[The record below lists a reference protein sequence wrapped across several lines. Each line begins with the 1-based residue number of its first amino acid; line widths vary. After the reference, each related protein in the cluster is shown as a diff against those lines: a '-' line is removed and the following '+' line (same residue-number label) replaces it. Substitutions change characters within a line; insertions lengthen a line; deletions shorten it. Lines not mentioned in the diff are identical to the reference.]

1 MSMTE
6 KQRKDA
12 LKRGLSAPWQGEPM
26 MGSYYGEEEFDAVI
40 RAMRTSMDPAVG
52 FGFICEEI
60 EVFEKALAEYFDTKY
75 AITINGAGGGLDMAM
90 VALDLEP
97 EDEVI
102 CPTINFRAAPMA
114 VLGQRAKLVLC
125 EADPQTLC
133 ADPNDVEKRL
143 TPRTRC
149 IFPTHMN
156 GISAAMDD
164 LLEIAERHPHPKHGP
179 LKVIGDG
186 ARALGGGY
194 KGTKIGKKGWMNVF
208 SFHTMKNMTTLGEGG
223 AITTDDDVVAD
234 RLREIRMFGEQHW
247 GSNYKMTKM
256 QAAVG
261 PIQLGRLD
269 GLIAARRKLA
279 QQRNEM
285 LEGCPELTLPYEPGG
300 YVHSY
305 YLYSILVSPQW
316 AGEKRDRLMAILTDE
331 YGVDCGVYNPPVH
344 RTVPFIAKHTQ
355 GQELPISDEVAG
367 RLFCVPMHPRMSEED
382 NEFIAAA
389 IWDAA
394 ERTRRGG

>member
-1 MSMTE
+1 
-6 KQRKDA
+6 
-12 LKRGLSAPWQGEPM
+12 M
-26 MGSYYGEEEFDAVI
+26 MGSYYGEEEFEAVI

-60 EVFEKALAEYFDTKY
+60 EVFEKALAEYFNTRH
-75 AITINGAGGGLDMAM
+75 AITVNGAGGGLDMAM
-90 VALDLEP
+90 VALDLAP

-102 CPTINFRAAPMA
+102 CPTVNFRAAPMA

-125 EADPQTLC
+125 EAEPQTLC
-133 ADPNDVEKRL
+133 ADPNDVEKRV

-223 AITTDDDVVAD
+223 AITTDDDVLAD
-234 RLREIRMFGEQHW
+234 RLREIRMFGDQHW

-269 GLIAARRKLA
+269 GFIAARRKLA

-285 LEGCPELTLPYEPGG
+285 LQGCPGLTLPQEPDG

-305 YLYSILVSPQW
+305 YLYSILVFPQW
-316 AGEKRDRLMAILTDE
+316 AGEKRNRLMAILKDE
-331 YGVDCGVYNPPVH
+331 YGVDCGVYNLPVH
-344 RTVPFIAKHTQ
+344 TSVPFIAKHTQ

-394 ERTRRGG
+394 ERTRCLC

>member
-1 MSMTE
+1 MNE
-6 KQRKDA
+6 QQRKEA
-12 LKRGLSAPWQGEPM
+12 LERGLSAPWQGEPM
-26 MGSYYGEEEFDAVI
+26 MGSYYGEEEFEAVI

-125 EADPQTLC
+125 EVDPKTLC
-133 ADPNDVEKRL
+133 ADPNDVEKRV

-234 RLREIRMFGEQHW
+234 RLREVRMFGEQHW

-269 GLIAARRKLA
+269 GFIAARRKLA

-285 LEGCPELTLPYEPGG
+285 LEGCPELTLPDEPEG

-394 ERTRRGG
+394 ERTRGEG

>member
-1 MSMTE
+1 MNE
-6 KQRKDA
+6 KQRREA
-12 LKRGLSAPWQGEPM
+12 LERGLSAPWQGEPM
-26 MGSYYGEEEFDAVI
+26 MGSYYGEEEFEAVI

-114 VLGQRAKLVLC
+114 VLGQRAKLVMC
-125 EADPQTLC
+125 EADPKTLC
-133 ADPNDVEKRL
+133 ADPNDVEKRV

-186 ARALGGGY
+186 ARALGAGY

-223 AITTDDDVVAD
+223 AITTDDDVLAD

-269 GLIAARRKLA
+269 GFIAARRKLA
-279 QQRNEM
+279 HERNEM
-285 LEGCPELTLPYEPGG
+285 LEGCPELTLPHEPEG

-316 AGEKRDRLMAILTDE
+316 AGEKRDRLMAILEDE
-331 YGVDCGVYNPPVH
+331 HGVDCGVYNPPVH

-367 RLFCVPMHPRMSEED
+367 RLFCVPMHPRMSEQD

-389 IWDAA
+389 IWEAV
-394 ERTRRGG
+394 ERIRGGG

>member
-1 MSMTE
+1 MSMNE
-6 KQRKDA
+6 KQRKEA
-12 LKRGLSAPWQGEPM
+12 LERGLSAPWQGEPM
-26 MGSYYGEEEFDAVI
+26 MGSYYGEEEFEAVI

-114 VLGQRAKLVLC
+114 VLGQRAKLVMC
-125 EADPQTLC
+125 EADPKTLC
-133 ADPNDVEKRL
+133 ADPNDVEKRV

-186 ARALGGGY
+186 ARALGAGY

-223 AITTDDDVVAD
+223 AITTDDDVLAD

-269 GLIAARRKLA
+269 GFIAARRKLA
-279 QQRNEM
+279 HERNQM
-285 LEGCPELTLPYEPGG
+285 LEGCPELTLPRRLKR
-300 YVHSY
+300 ST
-305 YLYSILVSPQW
+305 YS
-316 AGEKRDRLMAILTDE
+316 
-331 YGVDCGVYNPPVH
+331 PPR
-344 RTVPFIAKHTQ
+344 RT
-355 GQELPISDEVAG
+355 
-367 RLFCVPMHPRMSEED
+367 
-382 NEFIAAA
+382 
-389 IWDAA
+389 
-394 ERTRRGG
+394 TRR